1 MSERIKMNLKAL
13 VKYCQDIEKLHETY
27 GADYDT
33 YEANIGYQYSVSFC
47 VEQIGE
53 VAKKLRDC
61 GVVEKYPE
69 VAWNKIAGM
78 RNRIAHGYAMVD
90 LEMVFDISISEVPE
104 LLRQCQEFLKKETNL
119 EEKIEAADAIQSSQ
133 TNSKQPGKTISN
145 DKYEL

>member
-1 MSERIKMNLKAL
+1 MSERIKANLKSL
-13 VKYCQDIEKLHETY
+13 IKYCQDIEKLHETY

-33 YEANIGYQYSVSFC
+33 YEENIGYQYSVSFC

-61 GVVEKYPE
+61 GAGEKYPE
-69 VAWNKIAGM
+69 VEWNKIAGL
-78 RNRIAHGYAMVD
+78 RNRIAHGYATVD

-104 LLRQCQEFLKKETNL
+104 LLRQCKDILQKENSLK
-119 EEKIEAADAIQSSQ
+119 EKIEAADAIQSSQ
-133 TNSKQPGKTISN
+133 NNGKQPGKTISN